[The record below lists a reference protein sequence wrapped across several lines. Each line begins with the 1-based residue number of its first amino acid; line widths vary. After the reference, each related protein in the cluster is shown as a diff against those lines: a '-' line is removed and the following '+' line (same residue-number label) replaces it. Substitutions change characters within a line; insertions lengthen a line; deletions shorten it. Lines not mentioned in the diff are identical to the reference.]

1 MEAFDLQQ
9 LEWLLYG
16 LLAAICIIL
25 ALLIGYVVLANR
37 RQREK
42 MTAAYEA
49 DRLAPFAAR
58 RVSGQILSLVRK
70 EVGAALRVEIGGKIY
85 ATLAEIEDPQLKR
98 QVIGAALELVQFT
111 GALGQTAVA
120 PDPAPLDATSS
131 WREDLRESSR
141 TELERIRA
149 GTTGSGKELRADQGA
164 GKVEAQFLNLLA
176 EMGQAPLPEKPS
188 VAGAL
193 RRRRQPKKFEEEGSP
208 GFVDEIEAI
217 VQRRLRTLPALAGR
231 DLHVRL
237 GDGGLVRFA
246 FEGAEYERLEEI
258 PNLTAQQL
266 VRDAIAEWDEKH

>member
-1 MEAFDLQQ
+1 MEALDLQQ

-16 LLAAICIIL
+16 LLAAIGVIL
-25 ALLIGYVVLANR
+25 ALLIGYTVLANR

-58 RVSGQILSLVRK
+58 RVSGQILSLVRN
-70 EVGAALRVEIGGKIY
+70 EVGAALAVEIGGETY
-85 ATLAEIEDPQLKR
+85 SSLAEIEDPQLKR
-98 QVIGAALELVQFT
+98 QVIGAALELIQFT
-111 GALGQTAVA
+111 GALGQTAIA
-120 PDPAPLDATSS
+120 PSPAPLDATGS
-131 WREDLRESSR
+131 WREDLRESSQ
-141 TELERIRA
+141 TELERIHA
-149 GTTGSGKELRADQGA
+149 VASGSANRPRPEPGAD
-164 GKVEAQFLNLLA
+164 KVEAQFLNLLA
-176 EMGQAPLPEKPS
+176 DMGQASPPEKPS
-188 VAGAL
+188 MAGAL

-237 GDGGLVRFA
+237 GDDGLVRFA
-246 FEGAEYERLEEI
+246 FEGVAYERLEEL

-266 VRDAIAEWDEKH
+266 VRDAIAEWDEQH